1 MMIAGDA
8 AHQMPPF
15 AGQGLCSGLRDAANL
30 AWKLDLVLRGRQDAT
45 LLDTYERERKANA
58 AQAIRWSLWLGNL
71 ICTTDPAAAAER
83 DAGLLRFADRGAPS
97 PDLPDSLTGGLL
109 QSEPDGRRAEF
120 AGTLLPQARVSHG
133 GRTAWFDEI
142 AGSGFVFLARED
154 PAELAGQDLR
164 AFLCGLGTRFIQIFP
179 YGARPADRGGRAF
192 LDAERVYLPWLES
205 MRALGV
211 LVRPDFYVYGIGRDR
226 AGVRAMV
233 AGLRS
238 RLDRQVSHAE
248 RSPT

>member
-1 MMIAGDA
+1 
-8 AHQMPPF
+8 
-15 AGQGLCSGLRDAANL
+15 
-30 AWKLDLVLRGRQDAT
+30 
-45 LLDTYERERKANA
+45 
-58 AQAIRWSLWLGNL
+58 
-71 ICTTDPAAAAER
+71 
-83 DAGLLRFADRGAPS
+83 
-97 PDLPDSLTGGLL
+97 
-109 QSEPDGRRAEF
+109 
-120 AGTLLPQARVSHG
+120 
-133 GRTAWFDEI
+133 
-142 AGSGFVFLARED
+142 
-154 PAELAGQDLR
+154 LAGQDLR
-164 AFLCGLGTRFIQIFP
+164 AFLCGLDTRFIQIFP

-238 RLDRQVSHAE
+238 RLDRQMSHAE